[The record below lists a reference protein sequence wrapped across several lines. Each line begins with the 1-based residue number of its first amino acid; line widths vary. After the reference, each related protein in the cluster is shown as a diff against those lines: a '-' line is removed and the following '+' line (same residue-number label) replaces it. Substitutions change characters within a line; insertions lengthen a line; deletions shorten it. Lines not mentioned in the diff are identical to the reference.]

1 VGTVP
6 TLSNVFT
13 VMLMAP
19 SNTIAPPIMS
29 SAPKTALPRQQ
40 QDLLQL
46 EHLQLELPAQPVLY
60 QELPAFLF
68 DLRLAPTEEPPATL
82 LEELLSLD
90 EQLAVAEEDQDQAQ
104 EGQPV
109 EVEPV
114 QLEPVW

>member
-1 VGTVP
+1 
-6 TLSNVFT
+6 
-13 VMLMAP
+13 
-19 SNTIAPPIMS
+19 
-29 SAPKTALPRQQ
+29 
-40 QDLLQL
+40 
-46 EHLQLELPAQPVLY
+46 
-60 QELPAFLF
+60 LF